1 MVYEKVSSDM
11 NFVDREK
18 QVEKFWKDNDIFQK
32 SIDNRKK
39 GETYTFYDGPPTAN
53 GKPHIGH
60 VLTRVIKDMIPRY
73 RTMKGYMVPRKAGWD
88 THGLPV
94 ELELEKE
101 LGLDGKEQIEEY
113 GLEPFIKKCKESVWK
128 YKGMWEDFSS
138 TVGFWADMDNP
149 YITYDDNFIE
159 SEWWALKQI
168 WDKGLLYKGFKIVP
182 YCPRCGTPLS
192 SHEVAQGY
200 KAVKERSAVVRF
212 KCVGEDAYFL
222 AWTTTPWTLPSNVA
236 LCVNPEETYV
246 KVKAADGYTYYMA
259 EALLD
264 KVLGGLAV
272 KAGQTVNGTAV
283 EEGTEVGSGAGV
295 DYEVLETYKGKD
307 LEYKEYEPLYQCA
320 ADVAAKQ
327 HKKGHF
333 VTCDDYVTMSDGT
346 GIVHI
351 APVPSDIVT

>member
-1 MVYEKVSSDM
+1 
-11 NFVDREK
+11 
-18 QVEKFWKDNDIFQK
+18 
-32 SIDNRKK
+32 
-39 GETYTFYDGPPTAN
+39 
-53 GKPHIGH
+53 
-60 VLTRVIKDMIPRY
+60 
-73 RTMKGYMVPRKAGWD
+73 
-88 THGLPV
+88 
-94 ELELEKE
+94 
-101 LGLDGKEQIEEY
+101 
-113 GLEPFIKKCKESVWK
+113 
-128 YKGMWEDFSS
+128 
-138 TVGFWADMDNP
+138 MDNP

-351 APVPSDIVT
+351 APAFGEDDAKVGRKYDLPFVQFVDGKGELTKETPYAGLFVKKADPEVLKDLDKEGKLFDAPKFEHDYPFCWRCVIHHLSTMQENHGLLR